1 MPVLV
6 LLLASLLP
14 AALALCRTCLPTAQ
28 LLMGGTCPPSRW
40 VGVARPPHPHQACP
54 LQPLQVPPLPWAV
67 AWVLHPHHPR
77 PPASTCP
84 YCPHTQGRQA
94 RRPCPRLPRC
104 TEWDRWASPARPPA
118 QHPGLG
124 PLALCVVDCDPA
136 APVGAVTVGRR
147 RREGTAVAC
156 VGMRVRATVPRC
168 VTWCWSVCR
177 RCWPRVRSPGP
188 FFPWSLRMSM
198 KTA

>member
-1 MPVLV
+1 MMVFDPQTRLVQAHGREITLTAREFDLLWLLALVPVLV
-6 LLLASLLP
+6 LSLASLLP

-28 LLMGGTCPPSRW
+28 LLMGVTCPPSRW

-54 LQPLQVPPLPWAV
+54 LRPLQVPRLPWAV

-118 QHPGLG
+118 
-124 PLALCVVDCDPA
+124 
-136 APVGAVTVGRR
+136 
-147 RREGTAVAC
+147 
-156 VGMRVRATVPRC
+156 
-168 VTWCWSVCR
+168 
-177 RCWPRVRSPGP
+177 
-188 FFPWSLRMSM
+188 
-198 KTA
+198 